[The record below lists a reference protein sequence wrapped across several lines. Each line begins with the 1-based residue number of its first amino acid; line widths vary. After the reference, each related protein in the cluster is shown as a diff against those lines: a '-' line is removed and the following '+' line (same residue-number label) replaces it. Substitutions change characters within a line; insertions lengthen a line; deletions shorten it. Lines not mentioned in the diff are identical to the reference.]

1 MTKSLIERMGG
12 TRMIEIRSG
21 TERIEE
27 SRLGPLQTVAR
38 YLGLRAY
45 TPDGHRISKKRK
57 RYHGQTKLITF
68 VEQTGETVYE
78 RIYWEKTGDPVKPPR
93 KHYNFK
99 TYQDFN
105 PHYDLTN

>member
-1 MTKSLIERMGG
+1 MGKSLIERMGG

-27 SRLGPLQTVAR
+27 SQLGPLQAIAR

-45 TPDGHRISKKRK
+45 TPKGQRIKKVK
-57 RYHGQTKLITF
+57 KKYHGQMKLITF

-78 RIYWEKTGDPVKPPR
+78 RVYWEKTGDSVKPPR

-99 TYQDFN
+99 AYQDFN
-105 PHYDLTN
+105 PYYDLTN